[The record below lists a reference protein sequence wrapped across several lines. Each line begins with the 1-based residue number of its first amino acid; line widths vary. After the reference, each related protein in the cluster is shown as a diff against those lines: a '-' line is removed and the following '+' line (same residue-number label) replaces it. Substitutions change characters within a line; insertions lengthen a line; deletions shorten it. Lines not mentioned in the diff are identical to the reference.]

1 VIAFHRFLIG
11 TAIAFCALFA
21 LWAIVAYRADGSALP
36 LVLGV
41 LFAGA
46 AAALGYYLK
55 NLDRF
60 LGRGH
65 GQADG
70 RGRGH

>member
-1 VIAFHRFLIG
+1 MIAFHRFLIG
-11 TAIAFCALFA
+11 TAIAFCVIFA
-21 LWAIVAYRADGSALP
+21 LWSIIAYRTDGGTLP

-46 AAALGYYLK
+46 GAALGYYLK
-55 NLDRF
+55 HLDRF

-65 GQADG
+65 GHGQG
-70 RGRGH
+70 RGPGR